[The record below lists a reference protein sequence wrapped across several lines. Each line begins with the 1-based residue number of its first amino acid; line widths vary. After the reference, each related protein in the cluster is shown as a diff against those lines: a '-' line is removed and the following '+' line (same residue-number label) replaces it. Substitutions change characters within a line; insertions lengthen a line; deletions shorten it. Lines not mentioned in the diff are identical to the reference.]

1 MKGLLIIFLTWLARL
16 TTKIRYNIY
25 CKNLDSFIKNFSHEK
40 SILFLPNHPAEIDS
54 VILMSR
60 LWPHFKP
67 KPLVV
72 EHFFYQK
79 NLRPFMKLVD
89 AVPIPNFENSANSWK
104 IKKGEMAINQVIQ
117 ELKEGKNF
125 LIYPTGHLKRGGRDV
140 VGGSSIVHRLLEE
153 VPEAKVVLI
162 RISGLWGSSFS
173 KALTGKVPHFWKG
186 VFAQIKTVLKNG
198 LFFVPKRRVDIEFL
212 PFPDNFPYNKSKIEL
227 NDYMENWFNQYADEQ
242 GNKVDREPV
251 SLVSF
256 SRWKTELPEVEYKEE
271 LPSKHKGTLHIS
283 EEERNKVY
291 EQISELS
298 NIPVADIEENMDLSK
313 DLGLDSLD
321 AATLYAFLDQSYKI
335 KVVDLSTLKTVYD
348 VLELIATDNNPSPEP
363 VHEQMELKPW
373 PKESG
378 RPKIFI
384 PEGRTMQEV
393 FLKSVE
399 RLKDFMA
406 CSDQRRDSISYK
418 EFKKLALILSTRFAS
433 YPGKYIGILLPACI
447 SVYIV
452 VFALLLVGKIP
463 VMLNWT
469 AGVRTLNFASLLL
482 DLDVVIS
489 SRQFLDQVQTL
500 TLGSIDEK
508 LVLLEDVK
516 DSLKWSEKLK
526 GLYLSTLSSKSLL
539 QNLKLECV
547 QPDDTALIL
556 FTSGTETLP
565 KAVPL
570 SHKNILSNQR
580 AGLDFLDLHPD
591 DILFGVLPPFHSFGF
606 SLAGTMP
613 ILSGIRVYYSPDP
626 NDSRRIAHEVEVK
639 EISLLCMAPSF
650 YKNLFKVANKDQL
663 KTVRWFISGAEKA
676 TDDIFEYVKRLGK
689 DKSVVEGYGITEC
702 SPIVTVCHP
711 DRPPIGVGQP
721 IGGVELCTIHPET
734 HERLPQGEM
743 GEICIHGPNVFSG
756 YLGKKS
762 TDSFIRLDNKLWY
775 RSGDMGYINEEGYL
789 ILGGRLKR
797 FIKIG
802 GEMISLEAVEQELQ
816 KVAKQRH
823 WVSSIDDKAILAL
836 IGFEKYEGKP
846 YLVLFTTF
854 SINRDEVNTVL
865 RDSGFGRIVKIAEVQ
880 KLPEIPLTGTGKV
893 HYRVLEEKLLD
904 KS

>member
-1 MKGLLIIFLTWLARL
+1 MKSFLILCLTWLARL
-16 TTKIRYNIY
+16 TIRIRYRIC
-25 CKNLDSFIKNFSHEK
+25 CKNLDSLIKNYSDK
-40 SILFLPNHPAEIDS
+40 KGILFLPNHPAEIDS

-60 LWPHFKP
+60 IWPYFKP

-79 NLRPFMKLVD
+79 NLNPFMKLVN
-89 AVPIPNFENSANSWK
+89 AIPIPNFENSANSWK
-104 IKKGEMAINQVIQ
+104 IKKGEMAVNQVIQ

-125 LIYPTGHLKRGGRDV
+125 LIYPTGHLKRNGRDV
-140 VGGSSIVHRLLEE
+140 VGGSSIVHRLLQE
-153 VPEAKVVLI
+153 VPETKVVLI

-173 KALTGKVPHFWKG
+173 KALTGKVPHFWDG
-186 VFAQIKTVLKNG
+186 VFNQIKTILKNG
-198 LFFVPKRRVDIEFL
+198 IFFVPKRQIDIEFL
-212 PFPDNFPYNKSKIEL
+212 ASPENFPYNKSKIEL
-227 NDYMENWFNQYADEQ
+227 NDYMEHWFNQYIDEQ
-242 GNKVDREPV
+242 GNKVDREPLR
-251 SLVSF
+251 LVSF
-256 SRWKTELPEVEYKEE
+256 SRWKTELPEVEYQEQ
-271 LPSKHKGTLHIS
+271 LQLRQKGVLHIS
-283 EEERNKVY
+283 EEERLKVY

-298 NIPVADIEENMDLSK
+298 NIPVTDIQENMDLSK

-335 KVVDLSTLKTVYD
+335 NLVDLSALKTVYD
-348 VLELIATDNNPSPEP
+348 VLELIGADRPAPEP
-363 VHEQMELKPW
+363 IQEQVELKPW
-373 PKESG
+373 PKEG
-378 RPKIFI
+378 KRPRVLI
-384 PEGRTMQEV
+384 PDGQTIQEV
-393 FLKSVE
+393 FLVSVE

-406 CSDQRRDSISYK
+406 CSDQRRDAMSYK
-418 EFKKLALILSTRFAS
+418 EFKKLALILATRFSA

-469 AGVRTLNFASLLL
+469 AGVRTLNFATLLL

-526 GLYLSTLSSKSLL
+526 GLYLSTLKPQSLHKK
-539 QNLKLECV
+539 LKLDTIKA
-547 QPDDTALIL
+547 DDTALIL

-580 AGLDFLDLHPD
+580 AGMDFLDLRSD

-606 SLAGTMP
+606 SLAGIMP
-613 ILSGIRVYYSPDP
+613 ILAGIRVYYSPDP
-626 NDSRRIAHEVEVK
+626 NDSRRMGYEMETK
-639 EISLLCMAPSF
+639 ETTLVCMAPSF
-650 YKNLFKVANKDQL
+650 YKNLFKVATKEQL
-663 KTVRWFISGAEKA
+663 KSVRWFISGAEKA
-676 TDDIFEYVKRLGK
+676 TDDLFEYVKRLGK
-689 DKSVVEGYGITEC
+689 NKRIVEGYGITEC
-702 SPIVTVCHP
+702 SPMVTVCHP
-711 DRPPIGVGQP
+711 DRPPVGVGQP
-721 IGGVELCTIHPET
+721 LNNIEICSIHPET
-734 HERLPQGEM
+734 HELLPKGEM
-743 GEICIHGPNVFSG
+743 GEICIHGPNVFAG
-756 YLGKKS
+756 YLGKKPI
-762 TDSFIRLDNKLWY
+762 DSFVQLNNKIWY
-775 RSGDMGYINEEGYL
+775 RSGDMGYLNEDGYL

-802 GEMISLEAVEQELQ
+802 GEMISLEAVEQELK
-816 KVAKQRH
+816 KVAKQKH
-823 WVSSIDDKAILAL
+823 WVSSVDDKANLAL

-854 SINRDEVNTVL
+854 TVNRDEINTVI

-880 KLPEIPLTGTGKV
+880 KLAEIPLTGTGKV

>member
-1 MKGLLIIFLTWLARL
+1 MKSFLILCLTWLARL
-16 TTKIRYNIY
+16 TIRMRYRIC
-25 CKNLDSFIKNFSHEK
+25 CKNLDSLIKNYSDK
-40 SILFLPNHPAEIDS
+40 KGILFLPNHPAEIDS

-60 LWPHFKP
+60 IWPYFKP

-79 NLRPFMKLVD
+79 NLNPFMKLVN
-89 AVPIPNFENSANSWK
+89 AIPIPNFENSANSWK
-104 IKKGEMAINQVIQ
+104 IKKGEMAVNQVIQ

-125 LIYPTGHLKRGGRDV
+125 LIYPTGHLKRNGRDV
-140 VGGSSIVHRLLEE
+140 VGGSSIVHRLLQE
-153 VPEAKVVLI
+153 VPETKVVLI

-173 KALTGKVPHFWKG
+173 KALTGKVPHFWDG
-186 VFAQIKTVLKNG
+186 VFNQIKTILKNG
-198 LFFVPKRRVDIEFL
+198 IFFVPKRQIDIEFL
-212 PFPDNFPYNKSKIEL
+212 ASPENFPYNKSKIEL
-227 NDYMENWFNQYADEQ
+227 NDYMEHWFNQYIDEQ
-242 GNKVDREPV
+242 GNKVDREPLR
-251 SLVSF
+251 LVSF
-256 SRWKTELPEVEYKEE
+256 SRWKTELPEVEYQEQ
-271 LPSKHKGTLHIS
+271 LQLRQKGVLHIS
-283 EEERNKVY
+283 EEERLKVY

-298 NIPVADIEENMDLSK
+298 NIPVTDIQENMDLSK

-335 KVVDLSTLKTVYD
+335 NLVDLSALKTVYD
-348 VLELIATDNNPSPEP
+348 VLELIGADRPAPEP
-363 VHEQMELKPW
+363 IQEQVELKPW
-373 PKESG
+373 PKEG
-378 RPKIFI
+378 KRPRVLI
-384 PEGRTMQEV
+384 PDGQTIQEV
-393 FLKSVE
+393 FLASVE

-406 CSDQRRDSISYK
+406 CSDQRRDAMSYK
-418 EFKKLALILSTRFAS
+418 EFKKLALILATRFSA

-447 SVYIV
+447 SIYIV

-469 AGVRTLNFASLLL
+469 AGVRTLNFATLLL

-526 GLYLSTLSSKSLL
+526 GLYLSTLKPQSLSKK
-539 QNLKLECV
+539 LKLDTIKA
-547 QPDDTALIL
+547 DDTALIL

-580 AGLDFLDLHPD
+580 AGMDFLDLRSD

-606 SLAGTMP
+606 SLAGIMP
-613 ILSGIRVYYSPDP
+613 ILAGIRVYYSPDP
-626 NDSRRIAHEVEVK
+626 NDSRRMAYEMETK
-639 EISLLCMAPSF
+639 ETTLVCMAPSF
-650 YKNLFKVANKDQL
+650 YKNLFKVATKEQL
-663 KTVRWFISGAEKA
+663 KSVRWFISGAEKA
-676 TDDIFEYVKRLGK
+676 TDDLFEYVKRLGK
-689 DKSVVEGYGITEC
+689 NKRIVEGYGITEC
-702 SPIVTVCHP
+702 SPMVTVCHP
-711 DRPPIGVGQP
+711 DRPPVGVGQP
-721 IGGVELCTIHPET
+721 LNNIEICSIHPET
-734 HERLPQGEM
+734 HELLPKGEM
-743 GEICIHGPNVFSG
+743 GEICIHGPNVFAG
-756 YLGKKS
+756 YLGKKPI
-762 TDSFIRLDNKLWY
+762 DSFVQLNNKIWY
-775 RSGDMGYINEEGYL
+775 RSGDMGYLNEDGYL

-802 GEMISLEAVEQELQ
+802 GEMISLEAVEQELK
-816 KVAKQRH
+816 KVAKQKH
-823 WVSSIDDKAILAL
+823 WVSSVDDKANLAL

-854 SINRDEVNTVL
+854 TVNRDEINTVI

-880 KLPEIPLTGTGKV
+880 KLAEIPLTGTGKV

>member
-1 MKGLLIIFLTWLARL
+1 MILCLTWLVRL
-16 TTKIRYNIY
+16 TIRIRYRIC
-25 CKNLDSFIKNFSHEK
+25 CKNLDALIKNYSDQK

-60 LWPHFKP
+60 LWAHFKP

-79 NLRPFMKLVD
+79 NLSPFMKLVD
-89 AVPIPNFENSANSWK
+89 AIPIPNFENSANSWK
-104 IKKGEMAINQVIQ
+104 IKKGEIAVNQVIQ
-117 ELKEGKNF
+117 QLKEGKNF
-125 LIYPTGHLKRGGRDV
+125 LIYPTGHLKRNGKDIL
-140 VGGSSIVHRLLEE
+140 GGSSIVHRLLQE
-153 VPEAKVVLI
+153 VPETKVVLI

-173 KALTGKVPHFWKG
+173 KALTGKVPHFWDG
-186 VFAQIKTVLKNG
+186 VFNQIKTILKNG
-198 LFFVPKRRVDIEFL
+198 IFFVPKRQIDIEFL
-212 PFPDNFPYNKSKIEL
+212 SSPENFPYNKSKIEL
-227 NDYMENWFNQYADEQ
+227 NDYMENWFNQYLDEQ
-242 GNKVDREPV
+242 GNKVDREPLH
-251 SLVSF
+251 LVSF
-256 SRWKTELPEVEYKEE
+256 SRWKTELPEVEYQEQFQLKQ
-271 LPSKHKGTLHIS
+271 KGVLHIS
-283 EEERNKVY
+283 EEERLKVY

-298 NIPVADIEENMDLSK
+298 NIPAAEIQENMDLSK

-335 KVVDLSTLKTVYD
+335 NLVDLSTLKTVYD
-348 VLELIATDNNPSPEP
+348 VLELISADNPHIEP
-363 VHEQMELKPW
+363 IQEQVELKPW
-373 PKESG
+373 PKETK
-378 RPKIFI
+378 RPRILM
-384 PEGRTMQEV
+384 PEGQTMQEV
-393 FLKSVE
+393 FLGSVE
-399 RLKDFMA
+399 RLKDFIA
-406 CSDQRRDSISYK
+406 CSDQRKDAITYK
-418 EFKKLALILSTRFAS
+418 EFKKIALILATRFSS

-447 SVYIV
+447 SVYVV

-469 AGVRTLNFASLLL
+469 AGVRTLNFATLLL

-516 DSLKWSEKLK
+516 DSLKWSEKLR
-526 GLYLSTLSSKSLL
+526 GLYLSTLSPKALMKK
-539 QNLKLECV
+539 LKLDAIKE
-547 QPDDTALIL
+547 DDTALIL

-580 AGLDFLDLHPD
+580 AGIDYLDLQSD

-613 ILSGIRVYYSPDP
+613 ILSGIRAYYSPDP
-626 NDSRRIAHEVEVK
+626 NDSRRMAYEIEKK
-639 EISLLCMAPSF
+639 ETTLLCMAPSF
-650 YKNLFKVANKDQL
+650 YKNLFKVATKEQL
-663 KTVRWFISGAEKA
+663 KSARWFISGAEKA
-676 TDDIFEYVKRLGK
+676 TDDLFEYVERLGK
-689 DKSVVEGYGITEC
+689 DKRIVEGYGITEC

-711 DRPPIGVGQP
+711 DRPAIGVGQLLHN
-721 IGGVELCTIHPET
+721 IEICSIHPET
-734 HERLPQGEM
+734 HERLSQGEM
-743 GEICIHGPNVFSG
+743 GEICIHGPNVFAG

-762 TDSFIRLDNKLWY
+762 TDSFIQLDNKIWY
-775 RSGDMGYINEEGYL
+775 RSGDMGYLNEDGYL
-789 ILGGRLKR
+789 ILSGRLKR

-802 GEMISLEAVEQELQ
+802 GEMISLEAVEQELK
-816 KVAKQRH
+816 KVAKQKH
-823 WVSSIDDKAILAL
+823 WVSSVDDKAILAL

-854 SINRDEVNTVL
+854 TVNRDEINTVV

>member
-1 MKGLLIIFLTWLARL
+1 MILCLTWLARI
-16 TTKIRYNIY
+16 TIRIRYRIC
-25 CKNLDSFIKNFSHEK
+25 CKNLDLLIKNYNDQK
-40 SILFLPNHPAEIDS
+40 GILFLPNHPAEIDS
-54 VILMSR
+54 VILMSHI
-60 LWPHFKP
+60 WPYFKP

-79 NLRPFMKLVD
+79 NLNFFMKLVD
-89 AVPIPNFENSANSWK
+89 AIPIPNFENSANSWK
-104 IKKGEMAINQVIQ
+104 IKKGEMAVNQVVE
-117 ELKEGKNF
+117 ELKEGRNF
-125 LIYPTGHLKRGGRDV
+125 LIYPTGHLKRNGRDV
-140 VGGSSIVHRLLEE
+140 LGGSSIVTKLLQE
-153 VPEAKVVLI
+153 VPETKVVLI

-173 KALTGKVPHFWKG
+173 KALTGKVPHFWDG
-186 VFAQIKTVLKNG
+186 VFNQIKTILKNG
-198 LFFVPKRRVDIEFL
+198 IFFVPKRQIDIEFL
-212 PFPDNFPYNKSKIEL
+212 PFPEDFPYNKSKIEL
-227 NDYMENWFNQYADEQ
+227 NDYMERWFNQYVDDQ
-242 GNKVDREPV
+242 GNKVDREPLR
-251 SLVSF
+251 LVSF

-271 LPSKHKGTLHIS
+271 LQLRQKGALHIS
-283 EEERNKVY
+283 EEERLKVY

-298 NIPVADIEENMDLSK
+298 NIPVAEIQENMDLSK

-335 KVVDLSTLKTVYD
+335 NLVDLSALKTVYD
-348 VLELIATDNNPSPEP
+348 VLELIAADRPAQEP
-363 VHEQMELKPW
+363 VQEPIELKPW
-373 PKESG
+373 PKEAK
-378 RPKIFI
+378 RPRVIM
-384 PEGRTMQEV
+384 PEGQTIQEV
-393 FLKSVE
+393 FLASVE

-406 CSDQRRDSISYK
+406 CSDQRRDAMSYK
-418 EFKKLALILSTRFAS
+418 EFKKLALVLATRFSS

-469 AGVRTLNFASLLL
+469 AGVRTLNFATLLL

-526 GLYLSTLSSKSLL
+526 GLYLSTLQSQSLRKK
-539 QNLKLECV
+539 LKLDAVKE
-547 QPDDTALIL
+547 DDTALIL

-606 SLAGTMP
+606 SLAGIMP
-613 ILSGIRVYYSPDP
+613 ILCGIRVYYSPDP
-626 NDSRRIAHEVEVK
+626 NDSRRMAYEIETK
-639 EISLLCMAPSF
+639 EITLLCMAPSF
-650 YKNLFKVANKDQL
+650 YKNLFKVATREQL
-663 KTVRWFISGAEKA
+663 KTARWFISGAEKA
-676 TDDIFEYVKRLGK
+676 PEDLFEYVKRLGK
-689 DKSVVEGYGITEC
+689 NKHVVEGYGITEC

-711 DRPPIGVGQP
+711 DRPPVGVGQP
-721 IGGVELCTIHPET
+721 LHNIEICSLHPET

-743 GEICIHGPNVFSG
+743 GEICIHGPNVFAG
-756 YLGKKS
+756 YLGKKPI
-762 TDSFIRLDNKLWY
+762 DSFIQLDNKIWY
-775 RSGDMGYINEEGYL
+775 RSGDMGYMNEDGYL

-802 GEMISLEAVEQELQ
+802 GEMISLEAVEQELK
-816 KVAKQRH
+816 KVAKQKH
-823 WVSSIDDKAILAL
+823 WVSSVDDKAILAL

-854 SINRDEVNTVL
+854 TVNREEINTVI

-893 HYRVLEEKLLD
+893 HYRILEEKLLD

>member
-1 MKGLLIIFLTWLARL
+1 MKSFLILCLTWLARL
-16 TTKIRYNIY
+16 IIRIRYRIS
-25 CKNLDSFIKNFSHEK
+25 CKNLDLLINKYSDQKG
-40 SILFLPNHPAEIDS
+40 ILFLPNHPAEIDS

-60 LWPHFKP
+60 IWPCFKP

-79 NLRPFMKLVD
+79 NLNFFMKLVD
-89 AVPIPNFENSANSWK
+89 AIPIPNFENSANSWK
-104 IKKGEMAINQVIQ
+104 IKKGEMAVNQVVQ

-125 LIYPTGHLKRGGRDV
+125 LIYPTGHLKRNGRDV
-140 VGGSSIVHRLLEE
+140 LAGSSIVSRLLQE
-153 VPEAKVVLI
+153 VPETKVVLI

-173 KALTGKVPHFWKG
+173 KALTGKVPHFWDG
-186 VFAQIKTVLKNG
+186 VFNQIKTILKNG
-198 LFFVPKRRVDIEFL
+198 IFFVPKRQIDIEFL
-212 PFPDNFPYNKSKIEL
+212 PFPEDFPYHKSKIEL
-227 NDYMENWFNQYADEQ
+227 NDYMERWFNQYVDEQ
-242 GNKVDREPV
+242 GNKVDREPLR
-251 SLVSF
+251 LVSF

-271 LPSKHKGTLHIS
+271 LQLRHKGTLHIS
-283 EEERNKVY
+283 EEERLKVY

-298 NIPVADIEENMDLSK
+298 NTPIAEIREDMDLSK

-335 KVVDLSTLKTVYD
+335 NLVDLSALKTVYD
-348 VLELIATDNNPSPEP
+348 VLELIAADRPAQEP
-363 VHEQMELKPW
+363 IHDPIELKPW
-373 PKESG
+373 PKEAKRS
-378 RPKIFI
+378 RALM
-384 PEGRTMQEV
+384 PEGQTIQEV
-393 FLKSVE
+393 FLASVE

-406 CSDQRRDSISYK
+406 CSDQRKDAMSYK
-418 EFKKLALILSTRFAS
+418 EFKKLALILATRFSS

-469 AGVRTLNFASLLL
+469 AGVRTLNFATLLL

-508 LVLLEDVK
+508 LVLLEDIK
-516 DSLKWSEKLK
+516 DSLKWREKLR
-526 GLYLSTLSSKSLL
+526 GLYLSTLQSQSLR
-539 QNLKLECV
+539 NKLKINEV
-547 QPDDTALIL
+547 KEDDTAIIL

-580 AGLDFLDLHPD
+580 AALDFLDLHPE

-606 SLAGTMP
+606 SLAGILP
-613 ILSGIRVYYSPDP
+613 ILCGIRVYYSPDP
-626 NDSRRIAHEVEVK
+626 NDSRRMAYEIETK
-639 EISLLCMAPSF
+639 EITLLCMAPSF
-650 YKNLFKVANKDQL
+650 YKNLFKVATKEQL
-663 KTVRWFISGAEKA
+663 RTVRWFISGAEKA
-676 TDDIFEYVKRLGK
+676 PEDLFEYVKKLGK
-689 DKSVVEGYGITEC
+689 NKRVVEGYGITEC
-702 SPIVTVCHP
+702 SPIVTICHP
-711 DRPPIGVGQP
+711 DKPPIGVGQP
-721 IGGVELCTIHPET
+721 LHNIELCSLHPET

-743 GEICIHGPNVFSG
+743 GEICIHGPNVFAG
-756 YLGKKS
+756 YLGKKPI
-762 TDSFIRLDNKLWY
+762 DSFVQLDKKIWY
-775 RSGDMGYINEEGYL
+775 RSGDMGYINEDGYL

-802 GEMISLEAVEQELQ
+802 GEMISLEAVEQELK
-816 KVAKQRH
+816 KVAKQKH
-823 WVSSIDDKAILAL
+823 WVSSVDDKAILAL

-854 SINRDEVNTVL
+854 TVSRDEINTVI

>member
-1 MKGLLIIFLTWLARL
+1 MKSFLILCLTWLARL
-16 TTKIRYNIY
+16 IIRIRYRIC
-25 CKNLDSFIKNFSHEK
+25 CKNLDLLIKNYSDQK
-40 SILFLPNHPAEIDS
+40 GILFLPNHPAEIDS

-60 LWPHFKP
+60 IWPYFKP

-79 NLRPFMKLVD
+79 NLNFFMKLVN
-89 AVPIPNFENSANSWK
+89 AIPIPNFENSANSWK
-104 IKKGEMAINQVIQ
+104 IKKGEMAVNQVVQ
-117 ELKEGKNF
+117 ELKEGTNF
-125 LIYPTGHLKRGGRDV
+125 LIYPTGHLKRNGRDV
-140 VGGSSIVHRLLEE
+140 LGGASIVTKLLQE
-153 VPEAKVVLI
+153 VPETKVVLI

-173 KALTGKVPHFWKG
+173 KALTGKVPHFWDG
-186 VFAQIKTVLKNG
+186 VFNQIKTILKNG
-198 LFFVPKRRVDIEFL
+198 IFFVPKRQIDIEFL
-212 PFPDNFPYNKSKIEL
+212 PFPEDFPYKKSKIEL
-227 NDYMENWFNQYADEQ
+227 NEYMECWFNQYVDDQ
-242 GNKVDREPV
+242 GNKVDREPLR
-251 SLVSF
+251 LVSF

-271 LPSKHKGTLHIS
+271 LQLRQKGALHIS
-283 EEERNKVY
+283 EEERLKVY

-298 NIPVADIEENMDLSK
+298 NIPVAEIQENMDLSK

-335 KVVDLSTLKTVYD
+335 NLVDLSALRTVYD
-348 VLELIATDNNPSPEP
+348 VLEFIAADRPAQEPIPEP
-363 VHEQMELKPW
+363 IELKPW
-373 PKESG
+373 PREAK
-378 RPKIFI
+378 RPRVLM
-384 PEGRTMQEV
+384 PEGQTIQEV
-393 FLKSVE
+393 FLASVE

-406 CSDQRRDSISYK
+406 CSDQRRDAMSYK
-418 EFKKLALILSTRFAS
+418 EFKKLALVLATRFSS

-469 AGVRTLNFASLLL
+469 AGVRTLNFATLLL

-508 LVLLEDVK
+508 LVLLEDIK
-516 DSLKWSEKLK
+516 DSLKWSEKIK
-526 GLYLSTLSSKSLL
+526 GLYLSTLQTQSL
-539 QNLKLECV
+539 QKKLKLDAVKE
-547 QPDDTALIL
+547 DDTALIL

-580 AGLDFLDLHPD
+580 AGLDFLELHSD

-606 SLAGTMP
+606 SLAGIMP
-613 ILSGIRVYYSPDP
+613 ILCGIRVYYSPDP
-626 NDSRRIAHEVEVK
+626 NDSRRMAYEITTK
-639 EISLLCMAPSF
+639 EITLLCMAPSF
-650 YKNLFKVANKDQL
+650 YKNLFKVATQEQL

-676 TDDIFEYVKRLGK
+676 PEDLFEYVKRLGK
-689 DKSVVEGYGITEC
+689 NKHIVEGYGITEC

-711 DRPPIGVGQP
+711 DRSPIGVGQP
-721 IGGVELCTIHPET
+721 LNNIEICSLHPET

-743 GEICIHGPNVFSG
+743 GEICIHGPNVFAG
-756 YLGKKS
+756 YLGKKPI
-762 TDSFIRLDNKLWY
+762 DSFVQLDNKIWY
-775 RSGDMGYINEEGYL
+775 RSGDMGYMNEDGYL

-802 GEMISLEAVEQELQ
+802 GEMISLEAVEQELK
-816 KVAKQRH
+816 KVARQKH
-823 WVSSIDDKAILAL
+823 WVSSVEDKAILAL

-854 SINRDEVNTVL
+854 IVNRDEINTVI

-880 KLPEIPLTGTGKV
+880 NLPEIPLTGTGKV

>member
-1 MKGLLIIFLTWLARL
+1 MILCLTWLARL
-16 TTKIRYNIY
+16 IIRIRYRIS
-25 CKNLDSFIKNFSHEK
+25 CKNLDLLINKYSDQKG
-40 SILFLPNHPAEIDS
+40 ILFLPNHPAEIDS

-60 LWPHFKP
+60 IWPCFKP

-79 NLRPFMKLVD
+79 NLNFFMKLVN
-89 AVPIPNFENSANSWK
+89 AIPIPNFENSANSWK
-104 IKKGEMAINQVIQ
+104 IKKGEMAVNQVVQ

-125 LIYPTGHLKRGGRDV
+125 LIYPTGHLKRDGRDV
-140 VGGSSIVHRLLEE
+140 LAGSSIVSRLLQE
-153 VPEAKVVLI
+153 VPETKVVLI

-173 KALTGKVPHFWKG
+173 KALTGKVPPFWDG
-186 VFAQIKTVLKNG
+186 VFNQIKTILKNG
-198 LFFVPKRRVDIEFL
+198 IFFVPKRQIDIEFL
-212 PFPDNFPYNKSKIEL
+212 PFPEDFPYHKSKIEL
-227 NDYMENWFNQYADEQ
+227 NDYMERWFNQYVDEQ
-242 GNKVDREPV
+242 GNKVDREPLR
-251 SLVSF
+251 LVSF

-271 LPSKHKGTLHIS
+271 LQLRHKRTLHIS
-283 EEERNKVY
+283 EEERLKVY

-298 NIPVADIEENMDLSK
+298 NTPIAEIREDMDLSK

-335 KVVDLSTLKTVYD
+335 NVVDLSALKTVYD
-348 VLELIATDNNPSPEP
+348 VLELIAADKPAQEP
-363 VHEQMELKPW
+363 IHELIELKPW
-373 PKESG
+373 PKEAKRS
-378 RPKIFI
+378 RALM
-384 PEGRTMQEV
+384 PEGQTIQEV
-393 FLKSVE
+393 FLASVE

-406 CSDQRRDSISYK
+406 CSDQRKDSMSYK
-418 EFKKLALILSTRFAS
+418 EFKKLTLILATRFSS
-433 YPGKYIGILLPACI
+433 YPGKYIGVLLPACI

-469 AGVRTLNFASLLL
+469 AGVRTLNFATLLL

-516 DSLKWSEKLK
+516 DSLKWREKLR
-526 GLYLSTLSSKSLL
+526 GLYLSTLQSPSLR
-539 QNLKLECV
+539 NKLKINEV
-547 QPDDTALIL
+547 KEDDTAIIL

-580 AGLDFLDLHPD
+580 AALDFLDLHPE

-606 SLAGTMP
+606 SLAGILP
-613 ILSGIRVYYSPDP
+613 ILCGIRVYYSPDP
-626 NDSRRIAHEVEVK
+626 NDSRRMAYEIETK
-639 EISLLCMAPSF
+639 EITLLCMAPSF
-650 YKNLFKVANKDQL
+650 YKNLFKVATKEQL
-663 KTVRWFISGAEKA
+663 RMVRWFISGAEKA
-676 TDDIFEYVKRLGK
+676 PEDLFEYVKKLGK
-689 DKSVVEGYGITEC
+689 NKRVVEGYGITEC

-711 DRPPIGVGQP
+711 DKPPIGVGQP
-721 IGGVELCTIHPET
+721 LHNVELCSLHPET

-743 GEICIHGPNVFSG
+743 GEICVHGPNVFAG
-756 YLGKKS
+756 YLGKKPI
-762 TDSFIRLDNKLWY
+762 DSFVQLDKKIWY
-775 RSGDMGYINEEGYL
+775 RSGDMGYINEDGYL

-802 GEMISLEAVEQELQ
+802 GEMISLEAVEEELK
-816 KVAKQRH
+816 KVAKQKH

-854 SINRDEVNTVL
+854 TVSRDEINTVI

-880 KLPEIPLTGTGKV
+880 RLPEIPLTGTGKV

>member
-1 MKGLLIIFLTWLARL
+1 MKGFLILCLTWLARL
-16 TTKIRYNIY
+16 TIRIRYRIC
-25 CKNLDSFIKNFSHEK
+25 CKNLDSLIKNYSDQK

-79 NLRPFMKLVD
+79 NLSPFMKLVD
-89 AVPIPNFENSANSWK
+89 AIPIPNFENSANSWK
-104 IKKGEMAINQVIQ
+104 IKKGEIAVNQVIQ
-117 ELKEGKNF
+117 ELKEGNNF
-125 LIYPTGHLKRGGRDV
+125 LIYPTGHLKRNGRDIL
-140 VGGSSIVHRLLEE
+140 GGSSIVHRLLQE
-153 VPEAKVVLI
+153 VPETKVVLI

-173 KALTGKVPHFWKG
+173 KALTGKVPHFWDG
-186 VFAQIKTVLKNG
+186 VFTQIKTILKNG
-198 LFFVPKRRVDIEFL
+198 IFFVPKRQIDIEFL
-212 PFPDNFPYNKSKIEL
+212 PSPENFPYNKSKIEL
-227 NDYMENWFNQYADEQ
+227 NDYMENWFNQYVDEQ
-242 GNKVDREPV
+242 GNRVDREPLR
-251 SLVSF
+251 LVSF
-256 SRWKTELPEVEYKEE
+256 SRWKTELPEVEYQEQFE
-271 LPSKHKGTLHIS
+271 LKQKGVLHIS
-283 EEERNKVY
+283 EEERLKVY

-298 NIPVADIEENMDLSK
+298 NIPVADIKENMDLSK

-335 KVVDLSTLKTVYD
+335 NLVDLSALKTVYD
-348 VLELIATDNNPSPEP
+348 VLELIAADAP
-363 VHEQMELKPW
+363 VHEPIQEQVELKPW
-373 PKESG
+373 PKEG
-378 RPKIFI
+378 KRPRVLM
-384 PEGRTMQEV
+384 PEGQTMQEV
-393 FLKSVE
+393 FLASAE
-399 RLKDFMA
+399 RLKDFIA
-406 CSDQRRDSISYK
+406 CSDQRRDAMSYK
-418 EFKKLALILSTRFAS
+418 EFKKLALILATRFSS
-433 YPGKYIGILLPACI
+433 YPGKYIGVLLPACI

-469 AGVRTLNFASLLL
+469 AGVRTLNFATLLL

-516 DSLKWSEKLK
+516 DSLKWSEKLR
-526 GLYLSTLSSKSLL
+526 GLYLSTLSPKALMKK
-539 QNLKLECV
+539 LKLDAIKE
-547 QPDDTALIL
+547 DDTALIL

-580 AGLDFLDLHPD
+580 AGIDFLDLHSD

-613 ILSGIRVYYSPDP
+613 ILSGIRAYYSPDP
-626 NDSRRIAHEVEVK
+626 NDSRRMAHEIEKK
-639 EISLLCMAPSF
+639 ETTLLCMAPSF
-650 YKNLFKVANKDQL
+650 YKNLFKVATKEQL
-663 KTVRWFISGAEKA
+663 KSVRWFISGAEKA
-676 TDDIFEYVKRLGK
+676 TEDLFEYVERLGK
-689 DKSVVEGYGITEC
+689 DKRIVEGYGITEC

-711 DRPPIGVGQP
+711 DRPAIGVGQP
-721 IGGVELCTIHPET
+721 LHNIEICSIHPET
-734 HERLPQGEM
+734 HEPLPQGEM
-743 GEICIHGPNVFSG
+743 GEICIHGPNVFAG

-762 TDSFIRLDNKLWY
+762 TDSFIQLDNKIWY
-775 RSGDMGYINEEGYL
+775 RSGDMGYTNEDGYL

-802 GEMISLEAVEQELQ
+802 GEMISLEAVEQELK

-823 WVSSIDDKAILAL
+823 WVSSVDDKATLAL

-854 SINRDEVNTVL
+854 TANRDEINTVL

>member
-1 MKGLLIIFLTWLARL
+1 MKSFLILCLTWLARL
-16 TTKIRYNIY
+16 IIRIRYRIS
-25 CKNLDSFIKNFSHEK
+25 CKNLDLLINKYSDQKG
-40 SILFLPNHPAEIDS
+40 ILFLPNHPAEIDS

-60 LWPHFKP
+60 IWPCFKP

-79 NLRPFMKLVD
+79 NLNFFMKLVD
-89 AVPIPNFENSANSWK
+89 AIPIPNFENSANSWK
-104 IKKGEMAINQVIQ
+104 IKKGEMAVSQVVQ

-125 LIYPTGHLKRGGRDV
+125 LIYPTGHLKRNGRDV
-140 VGGSSIVHRLLEE
+140 LAGSSIVSRLLQE
-153 VPEAKVVLI
+153 VPETKVVLI

-173 KALTGKVPHFWKG
+173 KALTGKVPHFWDG
-186 VFAQIKTVLKNG
+186 VFNQIKTILKNG
-198 LFFVPKRRVDIEFL
+198 IFFVPKRQIDIEFL
-212 PFPDNFPYNKSKIEL
+212 PFPEDFPYHKSKIEL
-227 NDYMENWFNQYADEQ
+227 NDYMERWFNQYVDEQ
-242 GNKVDREPV
+242 GNKVDREPLR
-251 SLVSF
+251 LVSF

-271 LPSKHKGTLHIS
+271 LQLRNKGTLHIS
-283 EEERNKVY
+283 EEERLKVY

-298 NIPVADIEENMDLSK
+298 NTPIAEIREDMDLSK

-335 KVVDLSTLKTVYD
+335 NLVDLSALKTVYD
-348 VLELIATDNNPSPEP
+348 VLELIAADRPAQEP
-363 VHEQMELKPW
+363 IHEPIELKPW
-373 PKESG
+373 PTEAKRS
-378 RPKIFI
+378 RVLM
-384 PEGRTMQEV
+384 PEGQTIQEV
-393 FLKSVE
+393 FLASVE

-406 CSDQRRDSISYK
+406 CSDQRKDAMSYK
-418 EFKKLALILSTRFAS
+418 EFKKIALILATRFSS

-469 AGVRTLNFASLLL
+469 AGVRTLNFATLLL

-508 LVLLEDVK
+508 LVLLEDIK
-516 DSLKWSEKLK
+516 DSLKWREKLR
-526 GLYLSTLSSKSLL
+526 GLYLSTLQSQSLR
-539 QNLKLECV
+539 NKMKINEV
-547 QPDDTALIL
+547 KEDDTAIIL

-580 AGLDFLDLHPD
+580 AALDFLDLHPE

-606 SLAGTMP
+606 SLAGILP
-613 ILSGIRVYYSPDP
+613 ILCGIRVYYSPDP
-626 NDSRRIAHEVEVK
+626 NDSRRIAYEIETK
-639 EISLLCMAPSF
+639 EITLLCMAPSF
-650 YKNLFKVANKDQL
+650 YKNLFKVATKEQL
-663 KTVRWFISGAEKA
+663 RTVRWFISGAEKA
-676 TDDIFEYVKRLGK
+676 PEDLFEYVKKLGK
-689 DKSVVEGYGITEC
+689 NKRVVEGYGITEC

-711 DRPPIGVGQP
+711 DKPPIGVGQP
-721 IGGVELCTIHPET
+721 LHNVELCSLHPET

-743 GEICIHGPNVFSG
+743 GEICIYGPNVFAG
-756 YLGKKS
+756 YLGKKPI
-762 TDSFIRLDNKLWY
+762 DSFVQLDKKIWY
-775 RSGDMGYINEEGYL
+775 RSGDMGYINEDGYL

-802 GEMISLEAVEQELQ
+802 GEMISLEAVEQELK
-816 KVAKQRH
+816 KVATQKH
-823 WVSSIDDKAILAL
+823 WVSSVDDKAILAL

-854 SINRDEVNTVL
+854 TVSRDEINTVI

-880 KLPEIPLTGTGKV
+880 TLPEIPLTGTGKV